1 MTIKEKLKSL
11 AQNSIVLNIAR
22 KEKYKLCGTRF
33 GGQPDVPEGFVWPTF
48 EGEDYCGDVAE
59 RPLAFLAQINCEEI
73 APFDKEHLLPDHG
86 LLSFFYSVVSEPAGF
101 DPKDK
106 GGIKVYWFEDL
117 SVLSKA
123 EFPED
128 LDEDSIFPMVK
139 IKLRN
144 ESSYPCWEDFMAK
157 FPETEYDEAFEEA
170 QEELEVEEPEESSKL
185 LGWPDV
191 NQSSMFADLYF
202 ITKGYYLGNSEGYA
216 KITEKEKEEAK
227 TAIDRWQLLFQLDI
241 VECGDFMLML
251 GDCGRL
257 YVFIQK
263 DDLLNR
269 NFDNVW
275 GFMQSN

>member
-1 MTIKEKLKSL
+1 MTIKEKLKSMG
-11 AQNSIVLNIAR
+11 QNSIVLDIAR
-22 KEKYKLCGTRF
+22 KEKYKPCGTRF
-33 GGQPDVPEGFVWPTF
+33 GGSPDVPADFVWPTF
-48 EGEDYCGDVAE
+48 EGEDYYGDVAE
-59 RPLAFLAQINCEEI
+59 RPLAFLAQINCEDI
-73 APFDKEHLLPDHG
+73 APLDKENLLPDHG

-106 GGIKVYWFEDL
+106 CGIKVYWFEDL
-117 SVLSKA
+117 SALSKA

-139 IKLRN
+139 IKIKN
-144 ESSYPCWEDFMAK
+144 ENSYPCWDDFTIK
-157 FPETEYDEAFEEA
+157 FSEADDEAFEEA

-191 NQSSMFADLYF
+191 NQSSMYKDLDF
-202 ITKGYYLGNSEGYA
+202 IMKGYYLGNSEGYA
-216 KITEKEKEEAK
+216 KITEKDREEAM
-227 TAIDRWQLLFQLDI
+227 TAIDRWQLLFQLDT

-257 YVFIQK
+257 YVFIKK
-263 DDLLNR
+263 DDLVNR
-269 NFDNVW
+269 NFDNIW